1 MRARPPD
8 SHSRIHIHRN
18 TFSQARSVPPLPRLL
33 LSSAPAELRRIDRAC
48 LVDYSCVTP
57 ATETRQ
63 NHARCT
69 PLMSHLEQK
78 SPESVAGG
86 QFPGDTCHGNAA
98 EPCQVHPPMSH
109 REQKSTESV
118 AGGMLL
124 RDTWHR
130 NATGP

>member
-63 NHARCT
+63 SHARCT

-78 SPESVAGG
+78 RMESV
-86 QFPGDTCHGNAA
+86 TS
-98 EPCQVHPPMSH
+98 EPFGSY
-109 REQKSTESV
+109 
-118 AGGMLL
+118 
-124 RDTWHR
+124 TWHR
-130 NATGP
+130 NVAET